1 MKLQAAIL
9 FAVSN
14 AQRDGRVRDKE
25 VNSAEVDDAFA
36 SYFDDANYGDANNAF
51 GNYGDA
57 FGADSSYD
65 AFGDLSF
72 GDYDLNAA
80 YGSDVADDA
89 GRPVEAADDDDYDGK
104 TTFEEANN
112 DGTRPDS
119 IDDTTS
125 GLTARCF
132 NSVGTDATSWFN
144 NAQGSW
150 ERCNGEIE
158 ACEIKVVRRS
168 GVITQI
174 QSKCANAHSCV
185 DNMLNNF
192 NPKQTAVTDGSTFSF
207 YSMYKHMQCRPL
219 YLHAWTPNMIGA
231 REKQNDSTCFF
242 CVEPC
247 TLSNLGTTEYTTANL
262 KANKCVGRAGT
273 AVDGSTSNS
282 DPFSANNQAGSA
294 KAVSLFDEQQMGQ
307 TAVTVGGTDLALN
320 AFDQNYYGTHEEA
333 LTRTTVAGVIVT
345 ENRVISQIQREQL
358 NNP

>member
-25 VNSAEVDDAFA
+25 VNSAEADDAFA

-72 GDYDLNAA
+72 GDYDINAA

-89 GRPVEAADDDDYDGK
+89 GRPVEVADDDDYDGK
-104 TTFEEANN
+104 TTFEEADADN
-112 DGTRPDS
+112 TRPDS
-119 IDDTTS
+119 VDDTTA
-125 GLTARCF
+125 GMTARCF
-132 NSVGTDATSWFN
+132 NSVGTDASSWF
-144 NAQGSW
+144 GSATAEW

-158 ACEIKVVRRS
+158 ACEIKVVRRN
-168 GVITQI
+168 GDITQI

-192 NPKQTAVTDGSTFSF
+192 NPKHTAVSGTGFSF

-219 YLHAWTPNMIGA
+219 ILHAWNAADIGA

-247 TLSNLGTTEYTTANL
+247 NLANLETTDHSTATL
-262 KANKCVGRAGT
+262 KANRCVGRAGT
-273 AVDGSTSNS
+273 ATDGSTDNS
-282 DPFSANNQAGSA
+282 DPFSGNNAAGSA
-294 KAVSLFDEQQMGQ
+294 KTVSLFDESQMGT
-307 TAVTVGGTDLALN
+307 TAPTVSGTDLALD
-320 AFDQNYYGTHEEA
+320 AFDANYYGTVVET
-333 LTRTTVAGVIVT
+333 LTRTTVAGVQVT
-345 ENRVISQIQREQL
+345 ENRLISRIQQEQL
-358 NNP
+358 RNQ

>member
-104 TTFEEANN
+104 TTFEVADVDN
-112 DGTRPDS
+112 TRPDS
-119 IDDTTS
+119 VDDTTT

-132 NSVGTDATSWFN
+132 NSVGTDESSWF
-144 NAQGSW
+144 GSATAEW

-158 ACEIKVVRRS
+158 ACEIKVVRRN
-168 GVITQI
+168 GAITQI